1 MGNKCYLFKPMS
13 IILDSDGYTQIQQVR
28 SDLYQVRKNT
38 KEVRLGQWNEFD
50 AFKEQEENEAELQV
64 HHNSV
69 RVSQSTSND
78 ERFWLPPLENQK

>member
-1 MGNKCYLFKPMS
+1 MS
-13 IILDSDGYTQIQQVR
+13 IIRDSYGYTQIQQVR

-64 HHNSV
+64 HRNFV
-69 RVSQSTSND
+69 RASQSTSND